1 MEMQMYVK
9 IKAFPNRGSAFGF
22 LLSRLLIIW
31 LWAYLMKVIP
41 ETRRDIY
48 VFIQIVM
55 VNNSTK

>member
-1 MEMQMYVK
+1 MEMQIYVK
-9 IKAFPNRGSAFGF
+9 IKAFPNRGSVSYG
-22 LLSRLLIIW
+22 